1 MGNVVLVFRTLYG
14 VRLFP
19 RNRFWSDKM
28 SKICYGCMRFI
39 SDEDDKCPHC
49 GFDRSIRQGLPFLPL
64 DARLQKDKYIIGK
77 KISSN
82 NESTKYIAL
91 DTSRE
96 IPVIIREF
104 LPNGLCA
111 RSKEGLAI
119 RVKSEKTAVYKRLL
133 NKFLDYNRTLARLK
147 DCSATCNILDIFTEN
162 NTAYVVEEQEEL
174 ASFPDYVRAHGGHL
188 DWDEARPLFMP
199 LLSTL
204 EDMHRNGIS
213 HYGVGPSNIKLTEDG
228 KLKLQN
234 FSISDMRKV
243 GTDLRCMLIS
253 GCSAPEQYDKFS
265 LLDESTDIYGFTAVL
280 FYALTGTVPD
290 DVEKRRNDNKLLISS
305 SINKNLPTYV
315 RSALAGGLQFEQE
328 KRVQN
333 FDELRA
339 KLSAAPSVKAIQE
352 ELSQPDVDDDDSEVP
367 GTKKKQSGGSILP
380 GVISCI
386 VSLVLFVIIGTYW
399 LQGNPF
405 AAMFSPTDASSDSD
419 GEGVTGEIV
428 TVPNLVGVKY
438 EEAVEKS
445 DKTSDYK
452 LLKAVEEEFSN
463 DVPEGYIASQ
473 FPEAYTEEVQGYSLY
488 ITVSKGAKM
497 RELPAIQGK
506 TVDQAAQ
513 LLGDESFI
521 TMQSFEYS
529 DTIKKGLVI
538 GYDAHNPGDKL
549 EYGSTVDIKVSLGA
563 DTSSKVDSDRHK
575 KSSDTDSDSDSE
587 STESSEA
594 E

>member
-1 MGNVVLVFRTLYG
+1 MLIYSYLISC
-14 VRLFP
+14 L
-19 RNRFWSDKM
+19 WSDKM
-28 SKICYGCMRFI
+28 SKICYGCMKI
-39 SDEDDKCPHC
+39 IGDDEEKCPHC
-49 GFDRSIRQGLPFLPL
+49 GFDRSVRQSLPFLPL
-64 DARLQKDKYIIGK
+64 GVKLQNDRYIIGK
-77 KISSN
+77 KLASN

-91 DTSRE
+91 DTKRE
-96 IPVIIREF
+96 APVIVREF

-111 RSKEGLAI
+111 RSKEGCAI
-119 RVKSEKTAVYKRLL
+119 KVKEEKMSVYKRLL
-133 NKFLDYNRTLARLK
+133 NKYLDYNRTLARLK

-174 ASFPDYVRAHGGHL
+174 FSFTDYMKRSGGHL
-188 DWDEARPLFMP
+188 DWETAKPLFMP

-204 EDMHRNGIS
+204 EEMHKNGIS
-213 HYGVGPSNIKLTEDG
+213 HYGVGPSNVKMTSDG

-243 GTDLRCMLIS
+243 GTDLRSMLIS

-290 DVEKRRNDNKLLISS
+290 DVEKRKADNKLLISS
-305 SINKNLPTYV
+305 NINKKLPPYV
-315 RSALAGGLQFEQE
+315 RSALASGLQFEQE
-328 KRVQN
+328 KRVKE

-352 ELSQPDVDDDDSEVP
+352 ELSRPDVDDDDDDDRP
-367 GTKKKQSGGSILP
+367 TGKKKKSSGDSVLP

-405 AAMFSPTDASSDSD
+405 AAMFSPTDVSSDSD
-419 GEGVTGEIV
+419 AEGVTGEVV

-438 EEAVEKS
+438 EEAVEKAG
-445 DKTSDYK
+445 KTSDYQ

-473 FPEAYTEEVQGYSLY
+473 FPEAYAEETQGYSLY

-497 RELPAIQGK
+497 RELPVIQGK
-506 TVDQAAQ
+506 TVDQVAQ
-513 LLGDESFI
+513 LLGDQSFV
-521 TMQSFEYS
+521 TSQSFEYS
-529 DTIKKGLVI
+529 DTVKKGLVI

-549 EYGSTVDIKVSLGA
+549 EYGSTIEIKVSLGA
-563 DTSSKVDSDRHK
+563 ESAKN
-575 KSSDTDSDSDSE
+575 SDTDRKKK
-587 STESSEA
+587 STDTDTETDTEVAA
-594 E
+594 ENNE

>member
-1 MGNVVLVFRTLYG
+1 
-14 VRLFP
+14 
-19 RNRFWSDKM
+19 
-28 SKICYGCMRFI
+28 MRI
-39 SDEDDKCPHC
+39 IGDEDDKCPHC
-49 GFDRSIRQGLPFLPL
+49 GFDRSIVQGLPFLPL
-64 DARLQKDKYIIGK
+64 DARLQDDKYIIGK

-91 DTSRE
+91 DAGRE
-96 IPVIIREF
+96 VPVIIREF

-111 RSKEGLAI
+111 RSKDGLAI

-174 ASFPDYVRAHGGHL
+174 TSFTEYVKKHGGHL
-188 DWDEARPLFMP
+188 SWEEAKPLFLP
-199 LLSTL
+199 LLGTL
-204 EDMHRNGIS
+204 EDMHKNGIS
-213 HYGVGPSNIKLTEDG
+213 HYGVGPSNVKMTSDG
-228 KLKLQN
+228 RLKLQN

-280 FYALTGTVPD
+280 FYALTGSVPD
-290 DVEKRRNDNKLLISS
+290 DVEKRKNDNKLLISS
-305 SINKNLPTYV
+305 SINKSLPDHV

-328 KRVQN
+328 RRLQN
-333 FDELRA
+333 FEELRA
-339 KLSAAPSVKAIQE
+339 KLSAAPSVKAIRRE
-352 ELSQPDVDDDDSEVP
+352 MSQPDVDDDDEP
-367 GTKKKQSGGSILP
+367 ETTGKKKKKSGGSILP

-419 GEGVTGEIV
+419 ADGVTGEVV

-445 DKTSDYK
+445 DKTSDYQ

-488 ITVSKGAKM
+488 ITVSKGAKL
-497 RELPAIQGK
+497 RELPDIQGK

-513 LLGDESFI
+513 LLGDESLV
-521 TMQSFEYS
+521 TTQSFEYS

-538 GYDAHNPGDKL
+538 GYDAHNAGDKL
-549 EYGSTVDIKVSLGA
+549 EYGSTVEIKVSLGA
-563 DTSSKVDSDRHK
+563 DTSSKVDSDRRK
-575 KSSDTDSDSDSE
+575 KSSDTDTDSE
-587 STESSEA
+587 ETESSEL

>member
-1 MGNVVLVFRTLYG
+1 
-14 VRLFP
+14 
-19 RNRFWSDKM
+19 
-28 SKICYGCMRFI
+28 MRI
-39 SDEDDKCPHC
+39 IGDEDEKCPNC
-49 GFDRSIRQGLPFLPL
+49 GFDRNVRQGSPFLAL
-64 DARLQKDKYIIGK
+64 DARLQDDKYIIGK
-77 KISSN
+77 KLSSN

-91 DTSRE
+91 DTGRE
-96 IPVIIREF
+96 VPVVIREF

-111 RSKEGLAI
+111 RGKDGLSI
-119 RVKSEKTAVYKRLL
+119 KVKSEKTAVYKRLL
-133 NKFLDYNRTLARLK
+133 NKYLDYNRTLARLK
-147 DCSATCNILDIFTEN
+147 DCSATCRILDIFTEN
-162 NTAYVVEEQEEL
+162 NTAYVVEEKEEL
-174 ASFPDYVRAHGGHL
+174 TSFTDYIRSHGGHL
-188 DWDEARPLFMP
+188 SWDEARPLFMP

-204 EDMHRNGIS
+204 DEMHRNGIS
-213 HYGVGPSNIKLTEDG
+213 HYGVGPSNVKMTEDG
-228 KLKLQN
+228 KLKLWN

-243 GTDLRCMLIS
+243 GTELRCMLIS

-265 LLDESTDIYGFTAVL
+265 LLDESTDIYGFTSVL

-328 KRVQN
+328 KRLQT

-339 KLSAAPSVKAIQE
+339 KLSAAPSVKAIRQ
-352 ELSQPDVDDDDSEVP
+352 ELSQPDVDDDDEPDVP
-367 GTKKKQSGGSILP
+367 GTKKKKSGGSSLP
-380 GVISCI
+380 GIISCI

-405 AAMFSPTDASSDSD
+405 AAMFSPSDASSDSD
-419 GEGVTGEIV
+419 ADGVTGEVV
-428 TVPNLVGVKY
+428 TVPNLVGVKF
-438 EEAVEKS
+438 EEALEKA

-497 RELPAIQGK
+497 RELPVIQGK

-513 LLGDESFI
+513 LLGDESFV

-575 KSSDTDSDSDSE
+575 KSSDTDTDSDAANSE
-587 STESSEA
+587 SSAA